1 MAKNQIF
8 NEYKKL
14 FLEKNQV
21 LNLISKNDEKFLE
34 EKHIFDSLQIK
45 LFFEKYNFYPK
56 TMLDIGTGGGFP
68 ALPIA
73 IEYPQINVTG
83 IDSIQKKIRA
93 INEIAE
99 DLNLK
104 NFQTICDRVEN
115 IKDKKFDLITSRA
128 VAKLDLIVQY
138 AIPLLKKNGYLVVY
152 KSKTA
157 QEEIKLAEK
166 VLKKLKAKVVDVI
179 EYKLPLEEVFERNLI
194 VIRNV

>member
-1 MAKNQIF
+1 MAKNQAF
-8 NEYKKL
+8 SEYKKL

-34 EKHIFDSLQIK
+34 EKHIFDSLAIK
-45 LFFEKYNFYPK
+45 MFFDKYKFTPK

-73 IEYPQINVTG
+73 IEYPEIQVTG

-93 INEIAE
+93 ISEIAT
-99 DLNLK
+99 DLKLK

-115 IKDKKFDLITSRA
+115 INDKKFDLITSRA
-128 VAKLDLIVQY
+128 VAKLELIVQY
-138 AIPLLKKNGYLVVY
+138 AMPLLKKNGYLVVY

-157 QEEIKLAEK
+157 QEEIKQAEK
-166 VLKKLKAKVVDVI
+166 VLKKFKAKVVDVI
-179 EYKLPLEEVFERNLI
+179 EYKLPLEEVFERNLV
-194 VIRNV
+194 VIKYV

>member
-73 IEYPQINVTG
+73 LEYPQINVTG

-93 INEIAE
+93 ISEIAE
-99 DLNLK
+99 DLKLK

-152 KSKTA
+152 KAKTA

-166 VLKKLKAKVVDVI
+166 VLKKYKAKVIDVI
-179 EYKLPLEEVFERNLI
+179 EYKLPLEEIFERNLI
-194 VIRNV
+194 IIGNV

>member
-115 IKDKKFDLITSRA
+115 IKEKKFDLITSRA

-157 QEEIKLAEK
+157 QEEIKLAER
-166 VLKKLKAKVVDVI
+166 VLKKYKAKVVDVI

>member
-115 IKDKKFDLITSRA
+115 IKDKQFDLITSRA

-166 VLKKLKAKVVDVI
+166 VLKKYKAKVVDVI